1 MDSDAPIATVDA
13 PVAPTAPVDEAAV
26 MPATPVVGEEAA
38 PVEASTSG
46 ATEGAVQGEGGLG
59 AITALLA
66 PSAEETTAPT
76 APVSQPP
83 ACLVNLFKLFSAG
96 DPVTPHS
103 LLEFSAANQPALQ
116 TVVPSKTCSKR
127 LLALMPKAARGD
139 IASGVVTALLS
150 VLSPLCTNPASL
162 RNLIQEGLGRSVNEV
177 GGGVQGTCWGLW
189 WRKCGHATALPAA
202 HCCGRRTLPPPC
214 PLPQPPYHSP
224 NLGST
229 PTCVFT

>member
-177 GGGVQGTCWGLW
+177 GGGVQG
-189 WRKCGHATALPAA
+189 H
-202 HCCGRRTLPPPC
+202 
-214 PLPQPPYHSP
+214 
-224 NLGST
+224 
-229 PTCVFT
+229 V